1 MPLTAVT
8 DGNFRVLLPVKP
20 LEFTGERMT
29 TAVEGPTEFEHFHRY
44 CLARDLC
51 QGVDVLDVASGEGYG
66 SAILA
71 GVGRSVIGVE
81 IDAGTVAHAAETYRG
96 DNLRF
101 IQGSASDLPLEDACV
116 DVVVSFETLEHIREH
131 EQFVREVR
139 RVLRPGGTF
148 IVSTPDRSIYSGRLE
163 SFNQFHLL
171 ELAEPEFEALLRTHF
186 AHVVILYQRAI
197 LGSVIAATQKG
208 GQWRSYERR
217 ATEYIEARSGLARSP
232 YLIGVASDAD
242 LPQVPSS
249 AYIDRRGVGEVV
261 LQFMRAPGLE
271 ASAAECGRERD
282 AARAA
287 RAEAELRAAGSER
300 ERDAAEQRAAGSER
314 ERDAAE
320 QRAARS
326 ERERDAA
333 EQRAAGSERERDAA
347 RAAFARSFSGWINRL
362 RRKTRPYRRAVLGG
376 MFRRSKD

>member
-1 MPLTAVT
+1 MPPAAVT

-51 QGVDVLDVASGEGYG
+51 QGLDVLDVASGEGYG

-71 GVGRSVIGVE
+71 GVGRSVVGVE
-81 IDAGTVAHAAETYRG
+81 IDAATVAHAAETYRG

-101 IQGSASDLPLEDACV
+101 IQGSASELPLEDACV

-131 EQFVREVR
+131 EQFVREVG

-148 IVSTPDRSIYSGRLE
+148 IVSTPDRRIYSGRLE
-163 SFNQFHLL
+163 SFNRFHLL

-197 LGSVIAATQKG
+197 LGSVIATTQKG
-208 GQWRSYERR
+208 GLWRSYERR
-217 ATEYIEARSGLARSP
+217 AKEYIEASNGLARSP
-232 YLIGVASDAD
+232 YLIGVASNAD
-242 LPQVPSS
+242 LLRVASS

-261 LQFMRAPGLE
+261 FESARARGLE
-271 ASAAECGRERD
+271 TLAAEREWERD

-287 RAEAELRAAGSER
+287 HAEAGR
-300 ERDAAEQRAAGSER
+300 ERDAAKAALVEAEK
-314 ERDAAE
+314 ERDAAK
-320 QRAARS
+320 AALV
-326 ERERDAA
+326 EAEKERDAA
-333 EQRAAGSERERDAA
+333 KAALVEAEKERDAA
-347 RAAFARSFSGWINRL
+347 RGELAWSWGQRMKRL
-362 RRKTRPYRRAVLGG
+362 RLKTRPYRRAVFGKLV
-376 MFRRSKD
+376 RRSKD

>member
-1 MPLTAVT
+1 MPPAAVT
-8 DGNFRVLLPVKP
+8 NGNFRVLLPVKS

-51 QGVDVLDVASGEGYG
+51 QGRDVLDVASGEGYG

-71 GVGRSVIGVE
+71 SVGRSVIGVE
-81 IDAGTVAHAAETYRG
+81 IEAGTVAHAAETYRG

-101 IQGSASDLPLEDACV
+101 IQGSASNLPLEDACV

-131 EQFVREVR
+131 EQFVLEVR

-171 ELAEPEFEALLRTHF
+171 ELVEAEFEALLRTHF

-217 ATEYIEARSGLARSP
+217 ATEYIEASSGLSRSP

-242 LPQVPSS
+242 LPHVASS
-249 AYIDRRGVGEVV
+249 AYIDRRGVGEVI
-261 LQFMRAPGLE
+261 LQFMRAPELE
-271 ASAAECGRERD
+271 RERD

-287 RAEAELRAAGSER
+287 QAEAER
-300 ERDAAEQRAAGSER
+300 ERDAARAAQAEAER
-314 ERDAAE
+314 ERDAA
-320 QRAARS
+320 RAAQAEA
-326 ERERDAA
+326 ERERNAA
-333 EQRAAGSERERDAA
+333 RAAQAEAERERDAA
-347 RAAFARSFSGWINRL
+347 RAAFARSFSGWINKL
-362 RRKTRPYRRAVLGG
+362 RRKTRP
-376 MFRRSKD
+376 